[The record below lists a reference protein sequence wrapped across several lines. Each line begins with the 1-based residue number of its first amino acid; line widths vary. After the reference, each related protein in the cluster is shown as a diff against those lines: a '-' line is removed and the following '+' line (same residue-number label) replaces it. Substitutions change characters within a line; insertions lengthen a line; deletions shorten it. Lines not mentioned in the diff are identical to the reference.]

1 MTRAYYVL
9 KPSIPGKVRLAVR
22 RLRAERL
29 SRRLSGVWYINETA
43 RTAPDGWP
51 GWPDGKQFAF
61 VLTHDVDS
69 KRGFDRC
76 LQVAEMDR
84 RLGFPASFSCVP
96 EGPYVGRASLRT
108 SLAGKRFEIGVHDL
122 RHDGKLYVSREGFT
136 AGAQK
141 INHYLAAWKS
151 VGFRSAFM
159 FHQLSWLRD
168 LDIVYDASTFDIDPF
183 EPQPDGANTIFPFWV
198 SRDDGTGYVELPYT
212 LPQDSTLFVLLR
224 ERSIETW
231 KRKLEW
237 VAEHG
242 GMALVNVHPDY
253 MNFDGRPASSEY
265 GAHLYQDFLEYVR
278 ARYGRHAWFALPRD
292 VAAYVRREGVLP
304 RRRFHGLYCHN
315 MPDVLVVSALFP
327 KAQGAKV
334 ILDLHDPMPELM
346 MSIFNLPHDS
356 LRVRTL
362 ERLEKWSIR
371 FADLA
376 LTVNLACK
384 RLFVSRSCPP
394 EKVQVVMNS
403 PDEKIF
409 GVRAPRPAPPPPRA
423 PGQPFVIMYHGS
435 LVERN
440 GLQLAVDALA
450 RVRRSVP
457 SAELRIYGPSSPFLE
472 RVMQSV
478 RAPGLT
484 SAVQYLGPIR
494 LEDIV
499 GAVEDCDVGVIPN
512 QRSVFTEINP
522 PTRILEYLAVRK
534 PVIAPRAGGI
544 RDYFD
549 EESLIFFELGDV
561 ADLAQKIEYVFFHP
575 AEAAEIAGRGQ
586 DVYRAHAWRA
596 ERQTLVNLAADLVSR

>member
-84 RLGFPASFSCVP
+84 RLGFRASFNFVP
-96 EGPYVGRASLRT
+96 EGPYIVPASLRN
-108 SLAGKRFEIGVHDL
+108 SLAGKGFEIGVHDL

-304 RRRFHGLYCHN
+304 QPRLAASDPLPSTPERGRISGAWRLRGKRVAMVVFSYYPADPRPRRAAEALVNEGMEVEVVCLKDGEAKRQTLNGVKILRVPMRRR
-315 MPDVLVVSALFP
+315 
-327 KAQGAKV
+327 
-334 ILDLHDPMPELM
+334 
-346 MSIFNLPHDS
+346 
-356 LRVRTL
+356 R
-362 ERLEKWSIR
+362 
-371 FADLA
+371 
-376 LTVNLACK
+376 
-384 RLFVSRSCPP
+384 
-394 EKVQVVMNS
+394 
-403 PDEKIF
+403 
-409 GVRAPRPAPPPPRA
+409 
-423 PGQPFVIMYHGS
+423 
-435 LVERN
+435 
-440 GLQLAVDALA
+440 
-450 RVRRSVP
+450 
-457 SAELRIYGPSSPFLE
+457 
-472 RVMQSV
+472 
-478 RAPGLT
+478 
-484 SAVQYLGPIR
+484 
-494 LEDIV
+494 
-499 GAVEDCDVGVIPN
+499 
-512 QRSVFTEINP
+512 
-522 PTRILEYLAVRK
+522 
-534 PVIAPRAGGI
+534 GGM
-544 RDYFD
+544 F
-549 EESLIFFELGDV
+549 
-561 ADLAQKIEYVFFHP
+561 EYVFQYAVFVVLSLVACAKP
-575 AEAAEIAGRGQ
+575 DW
-586 DVYRAHAWRA
+586 DVRSLTDWRL
-596 ERQTLVNLAADLVSR
+596 RWWSLR